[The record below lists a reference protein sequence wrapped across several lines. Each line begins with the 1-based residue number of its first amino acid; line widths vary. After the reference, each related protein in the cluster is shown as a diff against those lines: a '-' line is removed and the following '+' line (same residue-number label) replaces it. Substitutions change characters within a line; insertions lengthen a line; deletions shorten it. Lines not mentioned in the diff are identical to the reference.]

1 MKTSLILTRLLSGED
16 KKDMQ
21 QGNIPMETL
30 ECAVKAW
37 MDAGMPDY
45 AHGFTNPTVNI
56 SLNRL

>member
-1 MKTSLILTRLLSGED
+1 
-16 KKDMQ
+16 MQ
-21 QGNIPMETL
+21 TL